1 MDTPLQGL
9 GRRKLVAIVIA
20 LAVCAAVGL
29 GVYLMTRDDLVIE
42 QYGGAPPGV
51 AGGDDSTD
59 LLPNEPT
66 AVVLM
71 DEGTIHVTTMGSS
84 SCPAVPID
92 VSVVDGVVVVT
103 VDIESDGP
111 CTADYGPT
119 TSVIAVPDELKGSDE
134 APMVTIENT

>member
-29 GVYLMTRDDLVIE
+29 GIYLMTRDDLVIE
-42 QYGGAPPGV
+42 QYRGGPPG
-51 AGGDDSTD
+51 ARGGDEAS
-59 LLPNEPT
+59 
-66 AVVLM
+66 AVVMM

-92 VSVVDGVVVVT
+92 VSVLDGVVVVT
-103 VDIESDGP
+103 VGIESDGP

-119 TSVIAVPDELKGSDE
+119 TSVIAVPDELKGSGE
-134 APMVTIENT
+134 APMVTIENA